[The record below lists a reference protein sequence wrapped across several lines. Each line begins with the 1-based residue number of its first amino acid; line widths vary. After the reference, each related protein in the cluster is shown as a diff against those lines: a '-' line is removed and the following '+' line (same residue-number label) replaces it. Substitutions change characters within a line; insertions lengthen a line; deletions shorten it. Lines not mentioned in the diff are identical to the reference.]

1 MRRLWLRRIKVW
13 LRSRLW
19 SATQVQPDLTNLS
32 APGPE
37 HFKTHMIN
45 SVCVAPPCD
54 AERLPNR
61 WNATIATSG
70 LSTAWWTSVLSS
82 TGSEARRSLQCG
94 RRVALMLKIFA
105 RGRPRGTALVHW
117 SRPRCPRACT
127 TAPTRLYLETVD
139 DLPRRSLPNPVQ
151 IRMTLTNAKEGEC
164 TSSSKV

>member
-1 MRRLWLRRIKVW
+1 MERDDCDLRTEYGLMDERPVVNGIRGEEVTAMR
-13 LRSRLW
+13 
-19 SATQVQPDLTNLS
+19 
-32 APGPE
+32 
-37 HFKTHMIN
+37 
-45 SVCVAPPCD
+45 
-54 AERLPNR
+54 
-61 WNATIATSG
+61 
-70 LSTAWWTSVLSS
+70 
-82 TGSEARRSLQCG
+82 G

-139 DLPRRSLPNPVQ
+139 GLPRRSLHNPVQ